1 MLIFEIESPHIREFT
16 FLSFN
21 FKEAFCSTEENISTN
36 LDSSSIRINQKSDQ
50 ETSVNLE
57 AELNQLEI
65 IKNKQLITSEEYI
78 VMRKN
83 LLGL

>member
-1 MLIFEIESPHIREFT
+1 MWHRFPINTP
-16 FLSFN
+16 FLYS
-21 FKEAFCSTEENISTN
+21 
-36 LDSSSIRINQKSDQ
+36 LRINQKSDQ
-50 ETSVNLE
+50 DTSVNLE

-65 IKNKQLITSEEYI
+65 IKNKQLITSEEYV